1 MYIRDKTILGILVA
15 EYVKSAFQMIP
26 DLIELNCCTS
36 ETSPV
41 KCGINVVWTAM
52 SHRKQGIATK
62 LVDTL
67 R

>member
-1 MYIRDKTILGILVA
+1 MYIRDKAILGILVA